1 MAIKINTRSPYF
13 LKYSDTNLTSVDLD
27 LYVYSGSVVVD
38 KGSIDYTLTND
49 VISGN
54 DFVVFE
60 VSELVRDFFEH
71 SFSGSYG
78 SNTLW
83 LTVDATLKNVDATIR
98 TESQSYLIVDGYT
111 TYNDGVNSQGSR
123 DVLMTSRS
131 ITIPEN
137 EVVRI
142 PCYSEEVIS
151 VTTFTPQTQN
161 IVPTLTWDA
170 ESKLWNIDEDYW
182 DNQASQAVSTLVEN
196 ATLSDGQIQ
205 YATIPH
211 TAELIKISTDNLDT
225 YINVTSHCPTKYG
238 YRKVTFINRHGALQD
253 IWFNGA
259 RRDVTNV
266 TSDTYKSSPI
276 NFTTMSY
283 DTYKGQ
289 TKRYGVDSTRSIRMN
304 SGWVHESENSTF
316 EELLMSEHAWIT
328 EENAQYPIIP
338 QTQSLEKKTSAVDG
352 LINYELTFDY
362 AFDNNNTV
370 I

>member
-1 MAIKINTRSPYF
+1 MAIKVNTRSPYF
-13 LKYSDTNLTSVDLD
+13 LKYEDINLTSVDIDIYIYDGEL
-27 LYVYSGSVVVD
+27 VVD
-38 KGSIDYTLTND
+38 KGSVDYELTND

-54 DFVVFE
+54 DFVIFE

-71 SFSGSYG
+71 SFSGNYG

-83 LTVDATLKNVDATIR
+83 MTVDATLKDVDTTIR

-111 TYNDGVNSQGSR
+111 TYKDGVNSQGSR

-131 ITIPEN
+131 VTIPEN

-151 VTTFTPQTQN
+151 VTTYTPQSEN
-161 IVPTLTWDA
+161 IIPTLTWDA
-170 ESKLWNIDEDYW
+170 ENKLWNVDEDYW
-182 DNQASQAVSTLVEN
+182 DNQASQSVSILVEN

-211 TAELIKISTDNLDT
+211 IAELVKISTDNRDT
-225 YINVTSHCPTKYG
+225 YINVTSHCPNKYG
-238 YRKVTFINRHGALQD
+238 VRKVTFINRHGALQD

-266 TSDTYKSSPI
+266 ESNTYKSSPI

-283 DTYKGQ
+283 DAYKGQ
-289 TKRYGVDSTRSIRMN
+289 TKRYGVDSTRSIKLN
-304 SGWVHESENSTF
+304 SGWVRESENETF
-316 EELLMSEHAWIT
+316 EEILMSENAWIT
-328 EENAQYPIIP
+328 EDNVQYPVIP
-338 QTQSLEKKTSAVDG
+338 KSSSLERKTSVVDG
-352 LINYELTFDY
+352 LINYEIEFDY